1 MNVLYRKLV
10 RDIHHMAGQ
19 VLATSLVVACGVASF
34 VAMRSTYTSLK
45 LSQETYYARYRF
57 ADVFAGLKRAPES
70 IRPQIE
76 SIPGVSA
83 VQTRVIAEV
92 AMDLPGLTEPAQA
105 TLVSIPPQQTDG
117 LNDLH
122 LVQGRYIE
130 PARSGEVIISGA
142 FAEANGF
149 VPGDQIEANINGRKR
164 KLTIVGIALSPEY
177 IYEIRP
183 GDIFPRQ
190 STLRHPVDESS
201 RSRVRISNG
210 WGI

>member
-92 AMDLPGLTEPAQA
+92 AMDLQPAGDC
-105 TLVSIPPQQTDG
+105 S
-117 LNDLH
+117 
-122 LVQGRYIE
+122 
-130 PARSGEVIISGA
+130 SGEFFDVAHILPS
-142 FAEANGF
+142 
-149 VPGDQIEANINGRKR
+149 
-164 KLTIVGIALSPEY
+164 
-177 IYEIRP
+177 
-183 GDIFPRQ
+183 
-190 STLRHPVDESS
+190 VDCD
-201 RSRVRISNG
+201 
-210 WGI
+210 